1 MTRGRRR
8 GVRAEDV
15 AAYNHVYLLGQAGQ
29 VQGFFAGGVS
39 AAHNGYGAFAVEEP
53 VAGGA
58 GAHAG
63 SFEFFLRGEAQIAC
77 LGTGGDDEGVCL
89 NDRFCI
95 YRDAERTPAQLY
107 GCGDPLADIGP
118 EIAGLV
124 THVVHKGGASAQDK
138 GFNVFHSFYFS
149 SVVV

>member
-1 MTRGRRR
+1 M
-8 GVRAEDV
+8 
-15 AAYNHVYLLGQAGQ
+15 
-29 VQGFFAGGVS
+29 S
-39 AAHNGYGAFAVEEP
+39 
-53 VAGGA
+53 
-58 GAHAG
+58 

-77 LGTGGDDEGVCL
+77 LGTGGDDEGICF
-89 NDRFCI
+89 NFFFCV

-107 GCGDPLADIGP
+107 GCSDPLADIGP

-124 THVVHKGGASAQDK
+124 THVVHKGVGVYAIRPPGEVLHNGGGGELAAGLDAFVHNRGKVGARGVDGCSKTGGASAQDK